1 MSSNSTLLAVSICL
15 LSITAVSFGQKRLG
29 PKNRDT
35 ILDAT
40 LDPSFASTLLNRVV
54 FLPFVNE
61 LDHPEGAMI
70 LAETFIGSMRQKH
83 PNMSI
88 LDPQAATQMIQDRKL
103 GDNYRAFM
111 GNYANT
117 GVATMSFLTA
127 LPQNDTVDAVILGRI
142 LRFGVINETVVFGG
156 FSWSKN
162 KATVG
167 MEITLLRTKDG
178 RELWR
183 GIHGVQGAK
192 NENVRDLAKIVGDV
206 FGRYFGRTPY

>member
-1 MSSNSTLLAVSICL
+1 MPTRRTSLALAACV

-35 ILDAT
+35 ILDAS
-40 LDPSFASTLLNRVV
+40 LDPGFASTPLSRIV

-70 LAETFIGSMRQKH
+70 MAETFIGGMRQNH
-83 PNMSI
+83 PNISI
-88 LDPQAATQMIQDRKL
+88 LNPQSAVQMIQDHKL
-103 GDNYRAFM
+103 GDTYRAFM

-127 LPQNDTVDAVILGRI
+127 LPQSDKVDGVILGRI
-142 LRFGVINETVVFGG
+142 LRFGINNNTVVFGG
-156 FSWSKN
+156 FSWTKS

-167 MEITLLRTKDG
+167 MEIMLLRTKDG

-183 GIHGVQGAK
+183 GIHGVQGTK

-206 FGRYFGRTPY
+206 FGRYFGRVPY